1 MMGKLSDLPQ
11 TLLKDGHCIQKSA
24 SGTSML
30 PSIPDGTVLH
40 IEPVQHNRVSLGDVV
55 YFLDNS
61 GNTRIH
67 RVSCVLKKGT
77 ETLIQT
83 WGDNCEHPDAAI
95 ERSQIL
101 GRVIARRGESGW
113 RRMDS
118 RVILYAKYFL
128 KRYGWYYIKKLPG
141 KLVDVLNRQT

>member
-11 TLLKDGHCIQKSA
+11 TLLKEGHLIQKSA
-24 SGTSML
+24 LGTSML
-30 PSIPDGTVLH
+30 PSIPDGTVLQ
-40 IEPVQHNRVSLGDVV
+40 IEPVQHNPVRLGDIV
-55 YFLDNS
+55 YFMDSS

-67 RVSCVLKKGT
+67 RVSCILKKGT

-83 WGDNCEHPDAAI
+83 WGDNCEQPDAAI

-113 RRMDS
+113 RRMNS

-141 KLVDVLNRQT
+141 ILVDVLNRQT